1 MGISQKGVAGSLIS
15 EGKGEGQRCVVEG
28 IGGRPWHGARHIG
41 NAVVDD
47 VVQHVGRRGVRGR
60 STGLEAAALID
71 RHIDKYG
78 SRLHPLHQFLGH
90 QLWCRG
96 AFDQDCADHKIGS
109 KDLGLE
115 RVIGRVDRLKFSPET
130 TGKPV
135 EHVEIAVENGDL

>member
-1 MGISQKGVAGSLIS
+1 MTSVARRPAYW
-15 EGKGEGQRCVVEG
+15 QRSS
-28 IGGRPWHGARHIG
+28 
-41 NAVVDD
+41 
-47 VVQHVGRRGVRGR
+47 GRRRATR
-60 STGLEAAALID
+60 RSAWRAWWSTGLEAAALID